1 MIDFDMSQLIQMSE
15 VNGYNINSLVTNGD
29 MVDSYTRTWCGGEQ
43 FSFLSRSAT
52 LEGFASLDADTFAMV
67 DSYTRTWCGG
77 EQFSFLSGSA
87 TLEGFASLDADTF
100 AEGPPTGKGIEGNGR
115 TGPFEGPP
123 IQGFSGVQFALGGD
137 GSTFWFLSDNG
148 FGSRTNS
155 SDYLLR
161 IYQVDPNFAGSE
173 EGDRSVKVQGFV
185 QLSDPDNLIPFD
197 IQNEGTSDRLLTGS
211 DFDVESF
218 AIDSNGDIWIGDEF
232 GPYILHF
239 DATGKLL
246 EAPIATPNLAE
257 LNTLNGQ
264 DPLVIGHRGASGS
277 RPEHTLEAYRL
288 AIELGADFIEPDLV
302 VTKDGV
308 LVARHENE
316 ISSTTDVA
324 DRPEFAG
331 RRTTKVI
338 DGVELTGWFV
348 EDFTLAE
355 LKTLRAIERIPGI
368 RPDNTEYNGQF
379 EIPTLAEIIDLVK
392 SVEAETGRKI
402 GIYPETK
409 HPTFLAYEGTFID
422 GTPINLDTSQLLID
436 TLTENNFTDPS
447 RIFIQSFEVQN
458 LIEIQARLDEEGLSD
473 IPLVQLYGDTTEA
486 ADPADAF
493 SFPYDIR
500 YNVAQGND
508 LATIYGQ
515 DFLDTV
521 ENPLSENTV
530 YADLDT
536 VEVLQLIR
544 DKYAEGVGPWKNN
557 ILLRESLEQ
566 PVDGNGDGVAQIT
579 TQLTGVVTSFIDD
592 AHSAGLQVHL
602 YTLRNEETFLTLNP
616 DGTPQT
622 PEQEISQLISLGV
635 DGFFTDFP
643 GTGDQVRDQAVA
655 DKVRS
660 PDHSDVLAG
669 EAIANLNPSRGF
681 EGMAFSPDR
690 RTLYPLLE
698 GSVVGDPRGSL
709 RIYEFDVASSSFTGL
724 AGFYQLE
731 SADHAIGD
739 FTPITENEFLIIER
753 DSGQGETAEF
763 KKIFK
768 IDFSQINSQGSV
780 KKEEVVDLLTLR
792 DPNDLNGDGRTTFD
806 FPFTTI
812 ENVLVLDTDT
822 ILVANDNNYPF
833 SMGRNP
839 DIDNNEIIEIT
850 LNHPL
855 NLNSRLGIAGLNLI
869 MRLCRKNGSMVR

>member
-1 MIDFDMSQLIQMSE
+1 
-15 VNGYNINSLVTNGD
+15 
-29 MVDSYTRTWCGGEQ
+29 
-43 FSFLSRSAT
+43 
-52 LEGFASLDADTFAMV
+52 MV